1 MSLFHVQLDYQGRLW
16 LAAEDA
22 VTQTVTWGSS
32 TASLGHGGMHLT
44 TEVNIGTDDQRGL
57 VVALTKNPPSQPPH
71 WQTVPSQ
78 LHATVLRIEDALRT
92 AAQAVDAV
100 LRRAGGAVR
109 LPIYNFPRVPPN
121 QIPNWT
127 TVYWKFDEREREMLS
142 PLLIHLEEKYQGAYQ
157 QGIAIPLPDAYE
169 GRQLYLADTQVDS
182 VRQALGRER
191 PTTPACYTL
200 YGVAWQNYEN
210 RSFAAA
216 IVILTASL
224 ETALKWYLGQ
234 KGDEIVGYLLENIQ
248 SPPLTNLASSARNHA
263 CLPIPKRFQKWL
275 ADLTKARNEV
285 VHRADGREPKPLEI
299 ARWFAVGEALLA
311 AIDGVEGD
319 PLVGALVSISPGIKD
334 FSDGTRGVVLRRE
347 KTQGRDV
354 FHVLLD
360 NGVTRQFAPTA
371 VKDLGDESV

>member
-127 TVYWKFDEREREMLS
+127 TV
-142 PLLIHLEEKYQGAYQ
+142 
-157 QGIAIPLPDAYE
+157 
-169 GRQLYLADTQVDS
+169 
-182 VRQALGRER
+182 
-191 PTTPACYTL
+191 
-200 YGVAWQNYEN
+200 
-210 RSFAAA
+210 
-216 IVILTASL
+216 
-224 ETALKWYLGQ
+224 
-234 KGDEIVGYLLENIQ
+234 
-248 SPPLTNLASSARNHA
+248 
-263 CLPIPKRFQKWL
+263 
-275 ADLTKARNEV
+275 
-285 VHRADGREPKPLEI
+285 
-299 ARWFAVGEALLA
+299 
-311 AIDGVEGD
+311 
-319 PLVGALVSISPGIKD
+319 
-334 FSDGTRGVVLRRE
+334 
-347 KTQGRDV
+347 
-354 FHVLLD
+354 
-360 NGVTRQFAPTA
+360 
-371 VKDLGDESV
+371 

>member
-1 MSLFHVQLDYQGRLW
+1 M
-16 LAAEDA
+16 
-22 VTQTVTWGSS
+22 
-32 TASLGHGGMHLT
+32 
-44 TEVNIGTDDQRGL
+44 
-57 VVALTKNPPSQPPH
+57 
-71 WQTVPSQ
+71 
-78 LHATVLRIEDALRT
+78 
-92 AAQAVDAV
+92 
-100 LRRAGGAVR
+100 
-109 LPIYNFPRVPPN
+109 
-121 QIPNWT
+121 
-127 TVYWKFDEREREMLS
+127 
-142 PLLIHLEEKYQGAYQ
+142 
-157 QGIAIPLPDAYE
+157 
-169 GRQLYLADTQVDS
+169 
-182 VRQALGRER
+182 
-191 PTTPACYTL
+191 L

-248 SPPLTNLASSARNHA
+248 SPPLTNLASSARKHA
-263 CLPIPKRFQKWL
+263 YLPIPKQFQKWL

-285 VHRADGREPKPLEI
+285 AHKAVHREPKPLEI

-311 AIDGVEGD
+311 AINGVEGD
-319 PLVGALVSISPGIKD
+319 PLVGALVSISTEIKD

-347 KTQGRDV
+347 KTHGRDV